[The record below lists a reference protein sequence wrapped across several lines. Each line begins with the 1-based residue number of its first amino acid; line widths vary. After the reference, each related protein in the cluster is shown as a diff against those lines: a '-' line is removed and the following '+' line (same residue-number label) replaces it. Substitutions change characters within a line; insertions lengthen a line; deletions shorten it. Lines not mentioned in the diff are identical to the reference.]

1 MKLKLYLGVFAAIF
15 LFVMYFFIS
24 HAYVFVRLT
33 TVMGFMLLVA
43 FLVAVVAYFGR
54 IFR

>member
-1 MKLKLYLGVFAAIF
+1 MKFRLILGLFAALF

-33 TVMGFMLLVA
+33 AVMGFMGIVFLLALVV
-43 FLVAVVAYFGR
+43 FLFGR
-54 IFR
+54 IK